1 MTGKFT
7 LIKET
12 EFATLD
18 WGKVAALCN
27 PSSTGAKQLTIL
39 DGKLFPGKGHDFHK
53 HAAQEEVILV
63 VSGKIEQWL
72 DQDKLVLGP
81 GDSVFVPP
89 NTVHA
94 SFNVG
99 TEEAHILA
107 IFGPSVGK
115 DGLEN
120 IDMSEVS
127 PWKGLRPKGLGT

>member
-7 LIKET
+7 LIAET

-18 WGKVAALCN
+18 WGRVAALCH
-27 PSSTGAKQLTIL
+27 PGTGAKQLTIL
-39 DGKLFPGKGHDFHK
+39 DGKLFSGKGHDFHK
-53 HAAQEEVILV
+53 HANQEEVILV
-63 VSGKIEQWL
+63 ISGKIEQWIE
-72 DQDKLVLGP
+72 QERRILGP

-99 TEEAHILA
+99 TDEAHILA

-120 IDMSEVS
+120 IDMSQIS
-127 PWKGLRPKGLGT
+127 PWNGLRPKSK